1 MNNRGKQFEKKFALD
16 IKKSFPDGLLI
27 RLPDQQSGYKM
38 SSQNLC
44 DFLFFR
50 YPILYCIETKSHH
63 GNTFPLTNLSQYDKL
78 SCKVGIKGVRAGVVL
93 WFIDHDCVWYIP
105 ISTISQMKKD
115 GKKSVNVLSDV
126 KAGYRIIEVPSKKK
140 RVFLDSDYSVLLNLK
155 EGE

>member
-1 MNNRGKQFEKKFALD
+1 MAINYGKKFETKFKEDFKKTVPECSIDRLYDPTNGFIA
-16 IKKSFPDGLLI
+16 IK
-27 RLPDQQSGYKM
+27 
-38 SSQNLC
+38 NVC
-44 DFLFFR
+44 DFIGYS
-50 YPILYCIETKSHH
+50 YPNIFYLETKSHH